1 LLGRSIRA
9 AGRRTNERFWEIIFV
24 AKDTIFSAGKKLE
37 FSEILMGIRQDEMT
51 VTRKP
56 GWYPG
61 WRELK

>member
-37 FSEILMGIRQDEMT
+37 FSEILTGNPHDEMT
-51 VTRKP
+51 VTCKP

-61 WRELK
+61 GKVLR